1 LKQFFLKGEGS
12 LGRLIL
18 SVTLAS
24 VVKETNLG
32 CRTGA
37 FLRLR
42 VSNRLPSLV
51 FITDF

>member
-1 LKQFFLKGEGS
+1 LKQFFKGEGS

-32 CRTGA
+32 CYARA
-37 FLRLR
+37 FLCLR
-42 VSNRLPSLV
+42 VTNRLPSSV